1 MKKQQHCFHTSLSD
15 LQYHAFFLFPKTVI
29 ILRSV
34 RHFSIWI
41 YIIAKYIIFDDH
53 QWNINIKHR
62 IVSVKHQTVHPGW
75 KNYLMLVCSISFN
88 SVTHIELK
96 AQIQIKQ
103 NVHFLLSSP
112 SWRAEKVTSTWF
124 LCINSTSCRIACSL
138 YFRAISRWFPS
149 I

>member
-1 MKKQQHCFHTSLSD
+1 MTYICIYKQMKKQQHCFHTSLSD

-34 RHFSIWI
+34 RHFSVWV
-41 YIIAKYIIFDDH
+41 YIIAKYIIFYDH

-88 SVTHIELK
+88 SVTHIQLK

-103 NVHFLLSSP
+103 NSFSAFIPFLEGRKGDFHIIS
-112 SWRAEKVTSTWF
+112 VYQF
-124 LCINSTSCRIACSL
+124 
-138 YFRAISRWFPS
+138 YFT
-149 I
+149 